1 MILLS
6 LLASAVLAAPAPL
19 PPLAVETHTL
29 ANGLTVL
36 LHEDHSSPLVVVNIW
51 YKVGSKNE
59 EAQKTGFA
67 HLFEHYMFEGSAHSP
82 SGQYFNEVFGMG
94 GETNANTTNDRTDY
108 YAVVPSEN
116 LEEVLRLE
124 SDRLGFL
131 NINQPNLDKQRAI
144 VKNEKRLRENQP
156 YGLAWQAINDAAW
169 PAGHPYKWPVIG
181 SMRDLD
187 AASLADVKAFH
198 DRYYAPNNAVLVV
211 SGDQTNAQTLAL
223 VTKWFGG
230 LPAAPTPPAL
240 QTPAPDYNP
249 GRRDLTLTDE
259 KAQLPMLFLI
269 YRIPGKNRPGWQE
282 ASVAAQILG
291 GGRTSRLVQS
301 LQYDKR
307 MVLSIDASVMGLQE
321 DDLFLIEAMP
331 APGVDLKT
339 VEAAIVAE
347 VDKLKANGVTAKE
360 LDRVKAG
367 MRTATLNALQD
378 ADGVAAQLAEG
389 QALRNDPSAVI
400 TDLNA
405 VSRLQPGPVQDAA
418 RKYLTPGNTAG
429 VTILPK

>member
-6 LLASAVLAAPAPL
+6 LLAGSLAFSQQAL
-19 PPLAVETHTL
+19 PPLAVEKHTL

-36 LHEDHSSPLVVVNIW
+36 LREDHSSPLVTVNIW

-59 EAQKTGFA
+59 EPGKTGFA

-82 SGQYFNEVFGMG
+82 SGEYFNKVFGMG

-156 YGLAWQAINDAAW
+156 YGMAWQAINEAAW
-169 PAGHPYKWPVIG
+169 PANHPYKWPVIG
-181 SMRDLD
+181 SMQDLD
-187 AASLADVKAFH
+187 AASLQDVKSFH

-211 SGDQTNAQTLAL
+211 SGDQVNANTLPL
-223 VTKWFGG
+223 VEKWFGT
-230 LPAAPTPPAL
+230 LPAAQTPPAL
-240 QTPAPDYNP
+240 NTPAPDYNP
-249 GRRDLTLTDE
+249 GRRDLTITDD

-269 YRIPGKNRPGWQE
+269 YRIPGKNKPGWQE

-307 MVLSIDASVMGLQE
+307 MVLSIGASVMGLQE

-331 APGVDLKT
+331 APGVDVKT
-339 VEAAIVAE
+339 LETAIVAE
-347 VDKLKANGVTAKE
+347 VEKFKQTGVTTKE
-360 LDRVKAG
+360 LNRVKAG
-367 MRTATLNALQD
+367 MRTATLNALQE
-378 ADGVAAQLAEG
+378 ADNVAAQLVEG
-389 QALRNDPSAVI
+389 EALQGDPSAVI
-400 TDLNA
+400 TDLNK
-405 VSRLQPGPVQDAA
+405 VSRMQPGPVQDAA
-418 RKYLTPGNTAG
+418 RRFLTPNNTAN
-429 VTILPK
+429 VTIKPK